1 MLEGMW
7 GPKTTCVSAFLRND
21 LVDPFL
27 VPIWYSKDFA
37 GIFMV
42 RSSARLFGLGKRYDE
57 FENSSKTTSLCIFF
71 AANWQLE
78 ILAQPLILPTWI
90 YFNTLHLEKVTD
102 HWRMTAHCFTNPF
115 ISLNRTQFDPTLIW
129 VCPSI
134 ERYLSGFSLH
144 NPPPAG
150 FLRAFPK
157 IMWRFPKMGLP
168 LNHPFS

>member
-57 FENSSKTTSLCIFF
+57 FENSSKTTSLCIFLQQIGSWKYWPNHWF
-71 AANWQLE
+71 YQPGY
-78 ILAQPLILPTWI
+78 ILTLCIWKKLPITGEWLPIVLPTHLFLWI
-90 YFNTLHLEKVTD
+90 GPNLTQHWYGFVQALSVTYPASPCTIHHLLD
-102 HWRMTAHCFTNPF
+102 FWG
-115 ISLNRTQFDPTLIW
+115 
-129 VCPSI
+129 
-134 ERYLSGFSLH
+134 LS
-144 NPPPAG
+144 P
-150 FLRAFPK
+150 R
-157 IMWRFPKMGLP
+157 
-168 LNHPFS
+168 